1 MFYYAGSKWV
11 VPRSLLATS
20 SLVDERLVSFFV
32 SQSRSAE
39 DEVLCRGVGPR
50 IRGMQKRVPT
60 NFFFL
65 SPPQAVRKARTIMS
79 NIVQEDI
86 LQQLKQ
92 LQQDAEAALA
102 QANTTEA
109 TRDWYSEYL
118 SRKGRLTG
126 ILRNLGS
133 LSAEE
138 RPLVGKVANEIKAV
152 LENAL
157 QERQAAIAQAELEA
171 SRRAESVDVTLP
183 GRPQN
188 LGKLHIT
195 TRTLRDIYAIFTAM
209 GFQIYNSPEVETD
222 EYNFQLLNM
231 PPGHPARDM
240 WDTFYTTVPGLLL
253 RTHTSPGQIH
263 AMREYAP
270 EPIRVILPGKC
281 YRYEQVTARS
291 ESMFYQVEG
300 LAVGKHITFSD
311 LKGVLI
317 NFANQLYGEGREAR
331 FRKSYFPF
339 TEPSVEMDIACILC
353 NGVGCPICKYTGWL
367 EILGAGVV
375 HPRVLEY
382 GGYDPTEFSGFAFGM
397 GPERMAL
404 QRYSIDDIRY
414 FYANDV
420 RLLERV

>member
-1 MFYYAGSKWV
+1 VQGVPTKPKTGVQRTKSFAGAW
-11 VPRSLLATS
+11 
-20 SLVDERLVSFFV
+20 
-32 SQSRSAE
+32 
-39 DEVLCRGVGPR
+39 G
-50 IRGMQKRVPT
+50 VPT

-65 SPPQAVRKARTIMS
+65 SLPQAARKARIIMS
-79 NIVQEDI
+79 NIVQQDI

-92 LQQDAEAALA
+92 LQKDAETALA
-102 QANTTEA
+102 HAKSAEE
-109 TRDWYSEYL
+109 TRNWYSEYL

-133 LSAEE
+133 LSAAE
-138 RPLVGKVANEIKAV
+138 RPLVGKVANEVKVV

-171 SRRAESVDVTLP
+171 VRRAESVDVTLP

-195 TRTLRDIYAIFTAM
+195 TRALRDIYAIFTAM
-209 GFQIYNSPEVETD
+209 GFQIYDSPEVETD

-240 WDTFYTTVPGLLL
+240 WDTFYTTTPGLLL

-317 NFANQLYGEGREAR
+317 NFANQMYGEGREAR

-353 NGVGCPICKYTGWL
+353 NGKGCPICKYTGWL

-404 QRYSIDDIRY
+404 QKYSIDDIRY
-414 FYANDV
+414 FYTNDV